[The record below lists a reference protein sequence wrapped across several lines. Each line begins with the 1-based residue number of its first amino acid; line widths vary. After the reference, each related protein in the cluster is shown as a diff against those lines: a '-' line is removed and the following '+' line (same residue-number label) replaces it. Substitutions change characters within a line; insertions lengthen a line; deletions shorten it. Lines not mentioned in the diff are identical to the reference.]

1 MIVFCIFTAKNNFDF
16 MDNIIGRVEEIQR
29 LTDYVD
35 SNKAE
40 FLVVFGRRRVGKTF
54 LIKQFF
60 KDKFTFYLS
69 GAENADKQQQ
79 LFNFSAALNK
89 CSGMEFPLVNS
100 WQKAF
105 VQLENY
111 LQSVKTR
118 GRKVIFI
125 DELPWLDNLKS
136 GFLSAFEYFWNTYA
150 SSEKEIFL
158 VVCGSA
164 TSWIMNK
171 IIRNRGGLH
180 NRVTRQIFL
189 QPFTLNETEQ
199 FLKSKKIAMSRIQ
212 IAECYMIMGGI
223 PYYLEQLEKQYG
235 LEQNIDNLFFK
246 KNGILRDEFSKIYS
260 SLFKSPEKYMQIIEI
275 LAQKRKGLL
284 REEIVKLSK
293 IPDGGG
299 LTSILEELELC
310 GFISINHNF
319 STAKNK
325 KLYQL
330 TDFYSLFYIHFIKAG
345 KISDK
350 SFWTNTLN
358 TPLHNAW
365 TGFSFELLCQ
375 SHIEQI
381 RRKLG
386 VSGVTT
392 YTSSWRSRHED
403 DGVQIDLIIDRN
415 DHVINVCEIKFSR
428 KEFVITKDF
437 DKILRNKVWTFAE
450 ETHTKKA
457 VHATMISTYGVIR
470 NEYWGNI
477 QSEVILDDLFAS

>member
-1 MIVFCIFTAKNNFDF
+1 
-16 MDNIIGRVEEIQR
+16 MDNIIGRVEETQR
-29 LTDYVD
+29 LTDYLNSD
-35 SNKAE
+35 KAE
-40 FLVVFGRRRVGKTF
+40 FLVIYGRRRVGKTF

-60 KDKFTFYLS
+60 KGNFTFYLS
-69 GAENADKQQQ
+69 GAENASKQQQ
-79 LFNFSAALNK
+79 LFNFTTALNK
-89 CSGMEFPLVNS
+89 HSGMEFPPVDS

-125 DELPWLDNLKS
+125 DELPWLDNTKS

-150 SSEKEIFL
+150 SSKKEIFL
-158 VVCGSA
+158 VACGSA
-164 TSWIMNK
+164 TSWIINK

-199 FLKSKKIAMSRIQ
+199 FLKSKKIVLSRFQ

-223 PYYLEQLEKQYG
+223 PYYLEQLEKQYS

-246 KNGILRDEFSKIYS
+246 KTGILRNEFSRLYA
-260 SLFKSPEKYMQIIEI
+260 SLFKSPEKQMQIIEI

-299 LTSILEELELC
+299 LTAILEELELC
-310 GFISINHNF
+310 GFISINNNF
-319 STAKNK
+319 STAKNNR
-325 KLYQL
+325 LYQL
-330 TDFYSLFYIHFIKAG
+330 TDFYSLFYIHFVKER
-345 KISDK
+345 KITDK
-350 SFWTNTLN
+350 NFWTNTVN

-365 TGFSFELLCQ
+365 TGFSFELLCR

-386 VSGVTT
+386 ISGVITC
-392 YTSSWRSRHED
+392 TSSWRSRKED

-415 DHVINVCEIKFSR
+415 DNVINVCEIKFSR
-428 KEFVITKDF
+428 KEFVITKDY
-437 DKILRNKVWTFAE
+437 DKDLRNKVWTFAE
-450 ETHTKKA
+450 ETRTKKA
-457 VHATMISTYGVIR
+457 VHTTMLTTYGVKH
-470 NEYWGNI
+470 NEYWNNI
-477 QSEVILDDLFAS
+477 QSEVVLDDLFVF

>member
-1 MIVFCIFTAKNNFDF
+1 
-16 MDNIIGRVEEIQR
+16 MDNIVGRIDEIQR
-29 LTDYVD
+29 LTDYIN
-35 SNKAE
+35 SGKAE
-40 FLVVFGRRRVGKTF
+40 FLVVYGRRRVGKTF

-60 KDKFTFYLS
+60 KEKFTFYLS
-69 GAENADKQQQ
+69 GAENASKQQQ
-79 LFNFSAALNK
+79 LFNFTTALNK
-89 CSGMEFPLVNS
+89 CSGMEFPSVDN

-125 DELPWLDNLKS
+125 DELTWLDNAKS

-150 SSEKEIFL
+150 SSKKEIFL
-158 VVCGSA
+158 VACVSA
-164 TSWIMNK
+164 TSWIINK

-189 QPFTLNETEQ
+189 QPFTLNETGQ
-199 FLKSKKIAMSRIQ
+199 FLKSKKIILSRFQ

-235 LEQNIDNLFFK
+235 IEQNVDNLFFQK
-246 KNGILRDEFSKIYS
+246 TGILREEFSKIYS
-260 SLFKSPEKYMQIIEI
+260 SLFKSPEKYIQIIEI

-284 REEIVKLSK
+284 REEIVKFSK

-299 LTSILEELELC
+299 LSALLEELELC
-310 GFISINHNF
+310 GFISINNNF

-330 TDFYSLFYIHFIKAG
+330 TDFYSLFYIHFLK
-345 KISDK
+345 DK
-350 SFWTNTLN
+350 KTIDKNFWTNTIN

-365 TGFSFELLCQ
+365 SGFSFELLCR

-386 VSGVTT
+386 ISGVITQ
-392 YTSSWRSRHED
+392 TSSWRSSHED

-415 DHVINVCEIKFSR
+415 DNVINVCESKFSK
-428 KEFVITKDF
+428 KEFVITKDY
-437 DKILRNKVWTFAE
+437 DKNLRNKVWTFAE

-457 VHATMISTYGVIR
+457 IRTTMLTTYGVKH
-470 NEYWGNI
+470 NEYRSNI
-477 QSEVILDDLFAS
+477 QSEVTLDDLFAF

>member
-1 MIVFCIFTAKNNFDF
+1 

-29 LTDYVD
+29 FTDYINSD
-35 SNKAE
+35 KAE
-40 FLVVFGRRRVGKTF
+40 FLVVYGRRRVGKTF
-54 LIKQFF
+54 LIRQFF
-60 KDKFTFYLS
+60 KEKFTFYLS
-69 GAENADKQQQ
+69 GAENASKQQQ
-79 LFNFSAALNK
+79 LFNFTTALNK
-89 CSGMEFPLVNS
+89 CSGMEFSPVDS

-111 LQSVKTR
+111 LQSVKTH

-125 DELPWLDNLKS
+125 DELPWLDNAKS

-150 SSEKEIFL
+150 SSKKEIFL

-164 TSWIMNK
+164 TSWIMSK

-199 FLKSKKIAMSRIQ
+199 FLKSKKIVLSRFQ

-223 PYYLEQLEKQYG
+223 PYYLEQLEKKYS

-246 KNGILRDEFSKIYS
+246 KTGILRDEFSRIYS
-260 SLFKSPEKYMQIIEI
+260 SLFKSPEKYLQIIEI

-284 REEIVKLSK
+284 REEIVKFSK

-299 LTSILEELELC
+299 LTAILEELELC
-310 GFISINHNF
+310 GFISINNNF
-319 STAKNK
+319 STAKNN

-330 TDFYSLFYIHFIKAG
+330 TDFYSLFYIHFVKG
-345 KISDK
+345 RKVSDK
-350 SFWTNTLN
+350 SFWTNTIN
-358 TPLHNAW
+358 TPSHNAW

-375 SHIEQI
+375 LHIEQI

-386 VSGVTT
+386 ISGVIT
-392 YTSSWRSRHED
+392 YTSSWRSRNED
-403 DGVQIDLIIDRN
+403 DNAQIDLIIDRN
-415 DHVINVCEIKFSR
+415 DNVINVCEIKFSR
-428 KEFVITKDF
+428 KEFVITKDY
-437 DKILRNKVWTFAE
+437 DENLRNKVWTFAE
-450 ETHTKKA
+450 KAHTKKA
-457 VHATMISTYGVIR
+457 IHITMLTTYGVKR

-477 QSEVILDDLFAS
+477 QSEVILDDLFAF